1 MQLERIAMLKIVPDP
16 PCSADTPHHLE
27 DTLIQASEY
36 VLCALAV
43 AHHAVSTLPKSPASI
58 MTLAVMHEMEAV
70 RTLLES
76 AVAQV
81 QLTARPHMQT
91 LH

>member
-1 MQLERIAMLKIVPDP
+1 MLKIVPDP
-16 PCSADTPHHLE
+16 PCSNEASHSLE
-27 DTLIQASEY
+27 DTLIQATEY

-43 AHHAVSTLPKSPASI
+43 AHHSVSTLPKSPSSL

-70 RTLLES
+70 RALLES

-81 QLTARPHMQT
+81 QMKERPQMHT

>member
-1 MQLERIAMLKIVPDP
+1 
-16 PCSADTPHHLE
+16 
-27 DTLIQASEY
+27 
-36 VLCALAV
+36 
-43 AHHAVSTLPKSPASI
+43 

-81 QLTARPHMQT
+81 QLTVTPHMQT